1 VCRVGD
7 GVTSRRSWWITSA
20 PMTAT
25 TAPAPAPA
33 PAAAPKAQKPPPS
46 PTAKKLS
53 QKTLKAK
60 ETRWDKRAAWFLA
73 FVTAT
78 IVVGLWALS
87 AFKLDAPPHGRGAQ
101 GDTLVGYA
109 LGGLTL
115 VLYGVVAAYSMRHRK
130 RLQKN
135 AMTRTWMEV
144 HLAFG
149 LIAGLAAVLHSGPR
163 LLSAAP
169 LHGAFLIAWL
179 LLIGTGVF
187 GKIVGVVVPRRLTR
201 IEDEALLVEDVIDKQ
216 AAMRKEI
223 EDLLQANADERFL
236 QYANNVV
243 PKAIKDPQ
251 SYGKRRMRRA
261 DVVEELWAQT
271 NGATALAPDKHDTGK
286 RIITCLVEERFLEQ
300 MQGYHWI
307 LRAWVPVHV
316 ALTTLCFPW
325 LIIHMITVF
334 LL

>member
-1 VCRVGD
+1 
-7 GVTSRRSWWITSA
+7 
-20 PMTAT
+20 MTAT
-25 TAPAPAPA
+25 TAPAPQAARPA
-33 PAAAPKAQKPPPS
+33 PS

-53 QKTLKAK
+53 GKTLKEK

-73 FVTAT
+73 FVTAV

-101 GDTLVGYA
+101 GDTVVGYA
-109 LGGLTL
+109 LGILTL

-130 RLQKN
+130 RVQKR

-149 LIAGLAAVLHSGPR
+149 LVAGLAAVLHSGPR

-169 LHGAFLIAWL
+169 LHGAFLVAWL
-179 LLIGTGVF
+179 LLIATGFF
-187 GKIVGVVVPRRLTR
+187 GKIIGVVVPRRLTR
-201 IEDEALLVEDVIDKQ
+201 IEDEALLAEDVTEKQ
-216 AAMRKEI
+216 AAMRKQI
-223 EDLLQANADERFL
+223 EELLQANPDLAE
-236 QYANNVV
+236 YANTTV
-243 PKAIKDPQ
+243 PKAIKNPQ
-251 SYGKRRMRRA
+251 SYGKRRMKRH
-261 DVVEELWAQT
+261 DVIDEVWTQT
-271 NGATALAPDKHDTGK
+271 NGPTAVAADKQDTAK
-286 RIITCLVEERFLEQ
+286 RLVTCLVEERFLEQ
-300 MQGYHWI
+300 MQGYHWM

-325 LIIHMITVF
+325 LIVHIVTVF

>member
-1 VCRVGD
+1 
-7 GVTSRRSWWITSA
+7 
-20 PMTAT
+20 MTAT

-33 PAAAPKAQKPPPS
+33 PAAKPAPQPSRPAPS

-60 ETRWDKRAAWFLA
+60 ETRWDKRAAWFMA
-73 FVTAT
+73 FVTAV

-87 AFKLDAPPHGRGAQ
+87 AYVWDKPPNGRGPQ
-101 GDTLVGYA
+101 GDTPVGYA
-109 LGGLTL
+109 LGVLTL

-130 RLQKN
+130 RIQKR

-149 LIAGLAAVLHSGPR
+149 LVAGLAAVLHSGPR

-169 LHGAFLIAWL
+169 LHGAFLVAWL
-179 LLIGTGVF
+179 MLIGTGF
-187 GKIVGVVVPRRLTR
+187 LGKIISVVVPKRLTR
-201 IEDEALLVEDVIDKQ
+201 IEDEALLAEDVTEKQ
-216 AAMRKEI
+216 VAMRKEI
-223 EDLLQANADERFL
+223 EELLQANPEPAFVA
-236 QYANNVV
+236 YANTVV

-251 SYGKRRMRRA
+251 HYGKRRMRRH
-261 DVVEELWAQT
+261 DVIDEVWERT
-271 NGATALAPDKHDTGK
+271 NGATAIPADKHDTAR
-286 RIITCLVEERFLEQ
+286 RIVTCLVEERFLEQ

-307 LRAWVPVHV
+307 LRSWVPIHV

-325 LIIHMITVF
+325 LIVHIITVF
-334 LL
+334 ML